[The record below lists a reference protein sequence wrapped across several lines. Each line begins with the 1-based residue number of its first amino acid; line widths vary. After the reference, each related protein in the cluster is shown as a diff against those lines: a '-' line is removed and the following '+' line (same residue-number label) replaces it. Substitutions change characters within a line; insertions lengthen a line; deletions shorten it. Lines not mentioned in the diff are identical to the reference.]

1 MNHENEKLADEVR
14 RTELRRIESLVARD
28 VKIAGE
34 IIADDFQ
41 LIPPVG
47 IVLTKDQYLSAIQSG
62 TIRYFAWETA
72 SPIAVRVYSDA
83 ALIRYQA
90 KIDVETGGARTSG
103 LYWFTDAYEKRD
115 GRWRI
120 VWSQGTAARI

>member
-1 MNHENEKLADEVR
+1 MADEIR
-14 RTELRRIESLVARD
+14 QIELRRIKSLVARD
-28 VKIAGE
+28 MKIAGE

-47 IVLTKDQYLSAIQSG
+47 IVLTKDQYLGAIQSG
-62 TIRYFAWETA
+62 AIRYLIWEAA

-90 KIDVETGGARTSG
+90 KIDVEADGARMPG
-103 LYWFTDAYEKRD
+103 LYWFTDAYEKQD

-120 VWSQGTAARI
+120 VWSQGTAAKI